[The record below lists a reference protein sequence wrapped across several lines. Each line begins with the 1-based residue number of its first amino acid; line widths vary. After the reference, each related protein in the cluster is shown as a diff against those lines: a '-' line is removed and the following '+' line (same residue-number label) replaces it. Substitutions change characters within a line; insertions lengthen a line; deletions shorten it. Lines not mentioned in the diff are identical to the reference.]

1 MADASK
7 FVPVDMGSQ
16 WGDMSPHLLARI
28 HQVKKVRAENGTT
41 RWEHNKE
48 CDPAVVVC
56 PFVESSLEIQ
66 LGWHSP
72 FENAGAESRAP
83 ALMAMLSSGALQPV
97 IDAVVGNK
105 GDGYSSKGGI
115 AEGLKEFEGR
125 TGITRTNSTQVFSG
139 MPPLKLSGTA
149 LFRAWMSTQTE
160 VKDPIDKLISW
171 ALPVSLASDSTLLAE
186 AVKAAKGEK
195 SWIQAMMPS
204 IAPIIVSITVA
215 GQVHCPMVIESV
227 SMKLDKP
234 IDPFGRFIEQELQ
247 MTFCSLSAIDRSDW
261 ARINKAT
268 P

>member
-1 MADASK
+1 MADISS
-7 FVPVDMGSQ
+7 FLPMDIGSQ

-28 HQVKKVRAENGTT
+28 NQVKKVKAENGDT
-41 RWEHNKE
+41 RWEHSKD

-66 LGWHSP
+66 LGWQSP

-83 ALMAMLSSGALQPV
+83 ALMAMLSSGALQAV
-97 IDAVVGNK
+97 IDAIMGNK
-105 GDGYSSKGGI
+105 GTSYSSQGGI
-115 AEGLKEFEGR
+115 ADALKEFEGR
-125 TGITRTNSTQVFSG
+125 SGITKTNSTQVFSG

-149 LFRAWMSTQTE
+149 LFRAWASTQTE
-160 VKDPIDKLISW
+160 VKQPIDKLISW

-186 AVKAAKGEK
+186 AVRAAKGEK
-195 SWIQAMMPS
+195 SWIKALMPS
-204 IAPIIVSITVA
+204 VSPIIVSISVA

-234 IDPFGRFIEQELQ
+234 IDQFGRFIEQELQ
-247 MTFCSLSAIDRSDW
+247 ITFCSLSAIDRGDW
-261 ARINKAT
+261 ARINKTT

>member
-1 MADASK
+1 MAVQSS
-7 FVPVDMGSQ
+7 FLPVDIGSK
-16 WGDMSPHLLARI
+16 WGNMSPHLLARI
-28 HQVKKVRAENGTT
+28 HQVKKVKAENGDT
-41 RWEHNKE
+41 RWEHSKD

-56 PFVESSLEIQ
+56 PFVESSIEIQ

-97 IDAVVGNK
+97 IDAATGNK
-105 GDGYSSKGGI
+105 GPNYSSSGVI
-115 AEGLKEFEGR
+115 ADTLKEFEGR
-125 TGITRTNSTQVFSG
+125 SGITKTNSTQVFSG

-149 LFRAWMSTQTE
+149 LFRAWESTETE
-160 VKDPIDKLISW
+160 VKKPIDKLISW
-171 ALPVSLASDSTLLAE
+171 ALPVSLAADSTLLAE
-186 AVKAAKGEK
+186 AIRAAKGEK
-195 SWIQAMMPS
+195 SWVQALMPS

-215 GQVHCPMVIESV
+215 GQVHCPMVIEAV

-247 MTFCSLSAIDRSDW
+247 LTFCSLSAIDRGDW
-261 ARINKAT
+261 ARINKTT